1 MTTKTTSLNEGL
13 TKFIVMNGSP
23 SGLVQR
29 GKVHGEENVKT
40 VKAKDLTL
48 AQAKT
53 LHRLRGGTEYKM
65 RADGKKGGEVTNQS
79 LSLIHAPSIPAL
91 YRLGL
96 VDFTYTK
103 SACKEDFCYVRLT
116 SCGWAILREF
126 DEAAGGK

>member
-1 MTTKTTSLNEGL
+1 M
-13 TKFIVMNGSP
+13 
-23 SGLVQR
+23 
-29 GKVHGEENVKT
+29 KT

-48 AQAKT
+48 SQVKT

-116 SCGWAILREF
+116 SCGWGILREF
-126 DEAAGGK
+126 DEATRGGA